1 MWIIGLL
8 LGLAIGGAIN
18 GVEGALL
25 GALIGWAL
33 GFGFGQLIKRH
44 DAGVEEARMGSR
56 IERVEAALKAIEARL
71 AILEEGL
78 TSNRAGQSTPAGTR
92 GSGRAGNTE
101 SPTAPS
107 AAGHRSAECAALAAR
122 P

>member
-56 IERVEAALKAIEARL
+56 IERVEAAVNASAPRL
-71 AILEEGL
+71 RFE
-78 TSNRAGQSTPAGTR
+78 RATWLS
-92 GSGRAGNTE
+92 
-101 SPTAPS
+101 
-107 AAGHRSAECAALAAR
+107 
-122 P
+122 